1 MSDDPLPR
9 PSQEDSMSGL
19 SVHLRSLIGRPG
31 RHRAPARAAVALLLL
46 AGLAAFLYL
55 GRLPRLPAA
64 APNTPAPSAPTVA
77 VLPFEPATAE
87 PGDSLLAAVVHHD
100 VLADLAR
107 LSTLRPIGPT
117 SIHSYAVDAG
127 DAARIARDMA
137 ARYVVEGRVGHSGGE
152 VEVTARLADLES
164 GRTLWQRAFRAPVAD
179 RGRLHRDI
187 TLAVVGA
194 VSGIRTRLPGRP
206 AVQPEAHEAYVR
218 GRRLAASEPDLG
230 ELTRAI
236 GAYERAVQ
244 LDPGHA
250 LAWTALA
257 RAHAAMYGRRHD
269 RTTDRIRAAEAALR
283 RAEAVQPD
291 LPELHLTRGVIA
303 HWCHQDYIRAA
314 RELAAARAGLPGD
327 PEVALHTGI
336 VLRMHGDLDN
346 SRQHFDRALEME
358 PRSMPVLLEAA
369 VTRLLARDPDGAL
382 ELADRTLQ
390 LQPGR
395 PDALVLAARALLSR
409 GQPDAAR
416 AYLESAAPAGG
427 RPDAQVRFWLVT
439 TQLHQRRF
447 DEARAL
453 LEADTVAAY
462 IQPNRV
468 VPRTQLLGEVLALQG
483 DTAAARTRFRAAH
496 DLLTARLANG
506 RDDPRLYAALG
517 RALAG
522 MGEREA
528 ATAAVNRAAGMVPH
542 TREPWRA
549 STILE
554 DVAWVHAAT
563 GQTDGA
569 VAILER
575 LLLVPS
581 EVTVARLG
589 RDPAWDP
596 LRSHGRFR
604 QLVAATAAGSG

>member
-1 MSDDPLPR
+1 
-9 PSQEDSMSGL
+9 MSGL

-46 AGLAAFLYL
+46 AGLAALLYL

-64 APNTPAPSAPTVA
+64 APDAPAPSAPTLA
-77 VLPFEPATAE
+77 ILPFEPATAE
-87 PGDSLLAAVVHHD
+87 PGDSLFAAVLHHD

-107 LSTLRPIGPT
+107 LSALRPIGPT
-117 SIHSYAVDAG
+117 SILSYAADAG
-127 DAARIARDMA
+127 DPARIARDLA
-137 ARYVVEGRVGHSGGE
+137 ARYVVEGRVGRNGDA
-152 VEVTARLADLES
+152 VEVTARLTDLAS
-164 GRTLWQRAFRAPVAD
+164 GRALWQRAFEAPVAD
-179 RGRLHRDI
+179 RGGLHRDI
-187 TLAVVGA
+187 TVAVVEA
-194 VSGIRTRLPGRP
+194 VTGDTAGIRTRLPGGP
-206 AVQPEAHEAYVR
+206 TVQPEAHEAYVR

-244 LDPGHA
+244 LDPDHA

-269 RTTDRIRAAEAALR
+269 RTTGRIRAAEAALR
-283 RAEAVQPD
+283 RAEALQPD
-291 LPELHLTRGVIA
+291 VPELHLTRAVIA

-336 VLRMHGDLDN
+336 VLRRHGDLDN

-395 PDALVLAARALLSR
+395 SDALVLAARALLSR

-439 TQLHQRRF
+439 AQLHQRRF

-468 VPRTQLLGEVLALQG
+468 VPRAQLLGEVLALQG
-483 DTAAARTRFRAAH
+483 DTVAARTRFRAAR

-522 MGEREA
+522 MGEGEA

-563 GQTDGA
+563 GQVDGA
-569 VAILER
+569 VAVLER

-581 EVTVARLG
+581 EVTVARLS

-604 QLVAATAAGSG
+604 QLVAAIPAGSD